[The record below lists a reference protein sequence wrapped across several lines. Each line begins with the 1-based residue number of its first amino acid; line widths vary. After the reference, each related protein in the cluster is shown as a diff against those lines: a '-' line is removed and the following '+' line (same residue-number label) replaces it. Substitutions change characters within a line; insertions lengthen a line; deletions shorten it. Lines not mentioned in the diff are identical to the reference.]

1 MQAVITIGMSTTAQ
15 ALTVIDFESLAQPGD
30 GITSQGFSYTEDGYT
45 LTNTN
50 INEFPFGTF
59 NTGESRYLGST
70 ALFNDTINGT
80 IVLTKSDGGIF
91 DLLSIDLGEL
101 NEPFESS
108 TVTFVGVKAD
118 NSTISNTFTLN
129 GVKGFQ
135 TFTFTDFTNIISTSW
150 QQVEPFHQFD
160 NIVISDSTTK
170 TVPEPASILGLLSFA
185 TIGLGSALTYK
196 KAAA

>member
-1 MQAVITIGMSTTAQ
+1 MSTTAQ

-50 INEFPFGTF
+50 INEFPFAIF
-59 NTGESRYLGST
+59 NIGEPRYLGST
-70 ALFNDTINGT
+70 ALFNDTPNGT
-80 IVLTKSDGGIF
+80 IILNKSDGGAF

-135 TFTFTDFTNIISTSW
+135 TFNFTNFTNIISTSW
-150 QQVEPFHQFD
+150 QQVDPFHQFD
-160 NIVISDSTTK
+160 NIVISDSTT
-170 TVPEPASILGLLSFA
+170 TSVPEPTSILGLLSFA
-185 TIGLGSALTYK
+185 AIGLGSALTYK
-196 KAAA
+196 KAAT